1 MYIDYYYILILP
13 ALFVALWAQI
23 KVSSTFKKY
32 SSVPVI
38 SQMTGAQAA
47 RNILDANGLQGIR
60 VEHVNG
66 SLTDHYDPKNQVIRL
81 SDKVYA
87 ATSIAALGVAAHEA
101 GHALQYAQSYA
112 PIKVRSAIIPVTQIG
127 SYASMPLIFLGLA
140 LSSQTLA
147 VVGVL
152 LFASV
157 VLFQVVT
164 LPVEFDASKRAIATL
179 GSSGYLT
186 VDEINGAK
194 KVLDAAAFTYVAA
207 LFTAIMNLLRMVLI
221 VSGNRRRN

>member
-47 RNILDANGLQGIR
+47 RNILDANGLHGIR

>member
-32 SSVPVI
+32 SAVPVI
-38 SQMTGAQAA
+38 SRMTGAQAA
-47 RNILDANGLQGIR
+47 RSILDANGLHGIR

-87 ATSIAALGVAAHEA
+87 ATSISALGVAAHEA